1 MSTLSFNI
9 KCYSFHD
16 VFRRFD
22 SICNDNP
29 CIKKQNKKQTQRG
42 IKTKAIA
49 NIPQRN
55 VVIIGISEL
64 NK

>member
-16 VFRRFD
+16 VFRRFY

-29 CIKKQNKKQTQRG
+29 CLKNPQRG

-49 NIPQRN
+49 NIPQCN
-55 VVIIGISEL
+55 VVIIGISEM